1 VKSHFPNV
9 DISKL
14 ETDPNE
20 DADLEALQTE
30 VQVATNR
37 VVEQLDL

>member
-1 VKSHFPNV
+1 VGEVPLPQRRHLKV
-9 DISKL
+9 G
-14 ETDPNE
+14 